1 MKFNI
6 NDYETVEERIKR
18 FYAKYPDGRLS
29 TEWESSYTVT
39 GEQGQRNI
47 WVVKAYAYLT
57 AGDQANKLHKATGY
71 AFEIDGTKGANQT
84 SALENAE
91 TSAIGRA
98 LANMALS
105 GNKRASREEM
115 MKVER
120 NSRDWLA
127 EASKMTDIESLR
139 LLWAEANAARVSE
152 DILSQIKEL
161 ASAKQ
166 DTGSQRSGAK
176 GSVSSRST
184 KKSAEPSSPL

>member
-18 FYAKYPDGRLS
+18 FYAEYPDGRIS

-71 AFEIDGTKGANQT
+71 AFEIDGTGGANQT